1 MNLIKR
7 LFRREKSEEGS
18 NVSSETEAAFDKVLC
33 EPSDVKVSVPGANA
47 WERYCAEKKNA
58 KNN

>member
-1 MNLIKR
+1 MSLFKR

-18 NVSSETEAAFDKVLC
+18 NVSSETLTAFDKVHSEL
-33 EPSDVKVSVPGANA
+33 SDIKVSVHGSNA